1 MARNSPFQ
9 APSPSEVHRFL
20 ECPIAT
26 AVSCDREV
34 PVKFV
39 ADHSIFLISV
49 TQSNSSLTI
58 KYGLTKELTALLS
71 NVILQISLPVQKAA
85 LVSAI
90 VDGSVSFEGHGIIS
104 QSDILSLLGGH
115 TKTDDN
121 YIVNFIIDCYL
132 TLLQQVDGVKLEVIT
147 WEEFETVRPPNATL
161 NLHSGRKD
169 LLESDPIPIPCNLST
184 TEHWFLLAVF
194 P

>member
-9 APSPSEVHRFL
+9 APSPSKVHRFL
-20 ECPIAT
+20 ECPIKT

-39 ADHSIFLISV
+39 ADHSIFLIPV